1 MLKNIFKAAKKLLK
15 NPIVQLGIGAFVPGL
30 AAGMAPGLMR
40 SVLTNPAL
48 LQGGIGLLSGDKPEN
63 VARNIGIQALLG
75 GFRGMQDPSSTF
87 GEGFKNTFRSG
98 TTGTTGRNI
107 PQGGT
112 ASVEGGGPL
121 PTLGGSTGSG
131 GIENLI
137 TGAPEK
143 ILDFIIKNPVKA
155 AELGL
160 LATSFIDGLDDPRLQ
175 DVDPKAI
182 EGLDFSN
189 FQKGMDEARFQ
200 ARGGIA
206 GYEAGGEKM
215 TSIGINGNTGEP
227 SGLVTGPGTGTSDSI
242 RFVSSKAKVPTD
254 ISNGEFIITKEA
266 TDKIGPENLYALQT
280 AFDKDAETFEEGQ
293 ERMAMV

>member
-1 MLKNIFKAAKKLLK
+1 VLQIKKNKMLKNIFKSAKKLLK
-15 NPIVQLGIGAFVPGL
+15 SPIGQI
-30 AAGMAPGLMR
+30 
-40 SVLTNPAL
+40 
-48 LQGGIGLLSGDKPEN
+48 GIGLLAPGFNLNPAVASGIAGLLGGDKPAN
-63 VARNIGIQALLG
+63 VVKNLGITALLG
-75 GFRGMQDPSSTF
+75 GATAGPGKTF
-87 GEGFKNTFRSG
+87 TEGVMDTFKTPNIANA
-98 TTGTTGRNI
+98 TGPLSNQ
-107 PQGGT
+107 PGGT
-112 ASVEGGGPL
+112 GGGIFDL
-121 PTLGGSTGSG
+121 LKKGGG
-131 GIENLI
+131 GILDAIIENPI
-137 TGAPEK
+137 
-143 ILDFIIKNPVKA
+143 KA

-160 LATSFIDGLDDPRLQ
+160 LATALIDGQNDPRLQ
-175 DVDPKAI
+175 DVDAKAV
-182 EGLDFSN
+182 EGLDFGN

-200 ARGGIA
+200 AKGGIA
-206 GYEAGGEKM
+206 GYESGGEKM